1 MDNYIIFTDSGC
13 DIEKA
18 TLENWGVRL
27 IPLSFHFS
35 DDEKEFKEGDMALAE
50 FYDKMRKGGV
60 AKTSAVNMETFKDAF
75 RAELEAGND
84 VLYMGFSSGLSNTYN
99 AGRLAAEELLEEFPD
114 RRVIAV
120 DTLAASA
127 GQGLFVYLATEKKK
141 EGATIEEVARF
152 VLDNRD
158 NLCHWFTVEDL
169 KYLKR
174 GGRVSA
180 TAAFVGGMLNIK
192 PVLHV
197 DNEGHLINMQKV
209 RGRKASFREIASRYD
224 ALAVDKNGIV
234 FISHG
239 DCLSDAEEMGRILS
253 EEHGAKVE
261 LITNI
266 GTVIG
271 AHSGPGTI
279 AVFFLGKEK

>member
-1 MDNYIIFTDSGC
+1 MENYIIFTDSGC
-13 DIEKA
+13 DIQKE
-18 TLENWGVRL
+18 TLDKWGVKL
-27 IPLSFHFS
+27 APLSFRFNDS
-35 DDEKEFKEGDMALAE
+35 DHDFYEGEMSIPE
-50 FYDKMRKGGV
+50 FYDKMRKGGI
-60 AKTSAVNMETFKDAF
+60 AKTSAVNMEIFKEAF
-75 RAELEAGND
+75 REELKNGND
-84 VLYMGFSSGLSNTYN
+84 VLYLAFSSGLSNTYN

-127 GQGLFVYLATEKKK
+127 GQGLLVYFATQKKN
-141 EGATIEEVARF
+141 EGASIEEVARF
-152 VLDNRD
+152 ILDNRN

-224 ALAVDKNGIV
+224 ALAQNKEGIV

-239 DCLSDAEEMGRILS
+239 DCIEDAEEMARILR

-261 LITNI
+261 LITYI

-279 AVFFLGKEK
+279 AVFFMGNEK